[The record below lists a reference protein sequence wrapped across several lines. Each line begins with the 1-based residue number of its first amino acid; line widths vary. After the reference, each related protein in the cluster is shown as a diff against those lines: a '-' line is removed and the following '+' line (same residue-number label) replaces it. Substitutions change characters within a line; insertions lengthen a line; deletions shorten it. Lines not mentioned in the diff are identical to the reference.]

1 MGLDRREGELTA
13 DTEGGGTVFGEQEHL
28 QATGRVFLFLEV
40 QQRTTT
46 VHRNLPVGITQ
57 QRET

>member
-1 MGLDRREGELTA
+1 MGLDRREGELTLKEVVRSLESRS
-13 DTEGGGTVFGEQEHL
+13 TCKQQGGTFY
-28 QATGRVFLFLEV
+28 FLEV